1 MSTAKHQ
8 SNAVGLGGGISI
20 VFDQR
25 AEGCETPYWV
35 GRVFQ
40 GGVLVG
46 HFKNDGSGD
55 STCYTTRAQAA
66 LEALVDTACPRAKKA
81 LGLLAGE
88 RADAVVMW
96 AEARAY
102 GKPKCKQSLKQFA
115 EEYVAALTAV
125 LG

>member
-1 MSTAKHQ
+1 MSKT
-8 SNAVGLGGGISI
+8 SNNAIDLGSGISL

-25 AEGCETPYWV
+25 AAGVASPYWV

-46 HFKNDGSGD
+46 YFKNDGSGGQ
-55 STCYTTRAQAA
+55 TCYTTRAQAA
-66 LEALVDTACPRAKKA
+66 LEALVDAACPRAKVA

-88 RADAVVMW
+88 RADIAVTW

-102 GKPKCKQSLKQFA
+102 GKPKCKQGLKQFA
-115 EEYVAALTAV
+115 EEYVRALANA

>member
-1 MSTAKHQ
+1 MSKTQ
-8 SNAVGLGGGISI
+8 SNAVDLGGGISV

-46 HFKNDGSGD
+46 HFKNEGSGG

-66 LEALVDTACPRAKKA
+66 LEALVDAACPRAREA
-81 LGLLAGE
+81 LGLLADE
-88 RADAVVMW
+88 RVDAVVMW
-96 AEARAY
+96 AEVRAY
-102 GKPKCKQSLKQFA
+102 GKPKCKQSLAQFA
-115 EEYVAALTAV
+115 EEYVAALTAA
-125 LG
+125 LE